1 LKIEAHIIN
10 AFVEGNIGGNPAG
23 VVINADGLSSGNKLE
38 IASVIGLSETAFVSS
53 SKVAD
58 FKLVFFTPT
67 KQIAHCGHATI
78 ATFVYLRELG
88 LITKSRTSKE
98 TIDGNRDIYFDGD
111 MAFMEQV
118 APSYKE
124 IDHSVEAICSSLR
137 ISIDDL
143 PNNHNPFIV
152 NTGNSFLI
160 VPLKDEKAV
169 LGAHADLDEIQR
181 ISEEFDL
188 IGYYIFSQQTKKP
201 GRDAATRMFAPR
213 YGINEESATGM
224 AAGPL
229 ACYLYDKMGINKDVF
244 LIEQGHLMKSPSPSF
259 LTVKLN
265 IKDKK
270 ISALIAGGKA
280 KVMKSMIISI

>member
-1 LKIEAHIIN
+1 MKIEAHIIN
-10 AFVEGNIGGNPAG
+10 AFVDGKIGGNPAG
-23 VVINADGLSSGNKLE
+23 VVLNADDLSSNQKLE
-38 IASVIGLSETAFVSS
+38 IASKIGLSETAFVSS

-58 FKLVFFTPT
+58 FKLDFFTPI

-88 LITKSRTSKE
+88 LITKSKSSKE
-98 TIDGNRDIYFDGD
+98 TIDGNREIYFDGD

-124 IDHSVEAICSSLR
+124 VNHSIDAILSSLR
-137 ISIDDL
+137 ISVDEL
-143 PNNHNPFIV
+143 LTNHNPVIV

-160 VPLKDEKAV
+160 VPLKDEQTV
-169 LGAHADLDEIQR
+169 LDAHADLDEIQR

-188 IGYYIFSQQTKKP
+188 IGYYIFSQKTRVP

-229 ACYLYDKMGINKDVF
+229 ACYLYDKMGINKD
-244 LIEQGHLMKSPSPSF
+244 
-259 LTVKLN
+259 T
-265 IKDKK
+265 
-270 ISALIAGGKA
+270 
-280 KVMKSMIISI
+280 

>member
-10 AFVEGNIGGNPAG
+10 AFVDGNIGGNPAG
-23 VVINADGLSSGNKLE
+23 IVLNADDLSNSQKLE
-38 IASVIGLSETAFVSS
+38 IASIIGLSETAFVSS

-58 FKLVFFTPT
+58 FKLDFFTPT
-67 KQIAHCGHATI
+67 KQIALCGHATI
-78 ATFVYLRELG
+78 ATFVYLRKLG
-88 LITKSRTSKE
+88 VTVKSRTSKE
-98 TIDGNRDIYFDGD
+98 TIDGNREIYFDGD

-118 APSYKE
+118 APSHKE
-124 IDHSVEAICSSLR
+124 IGHRIDAICSSLG

-143 PNNHNPFIV
+143 LTNHDPLIV

-188 IGYYIFSQQTKKP
+188 VGYYLFSQKTRVAN
-201 GRDAATRMFAPR
+201 RDAATRMFAPR

-259 LTVKLN
+259 LIVKLN
-265 IKDKK
+265 LQDGK
-270 ISALIAGGKA
+270 ISTLIAGGKA